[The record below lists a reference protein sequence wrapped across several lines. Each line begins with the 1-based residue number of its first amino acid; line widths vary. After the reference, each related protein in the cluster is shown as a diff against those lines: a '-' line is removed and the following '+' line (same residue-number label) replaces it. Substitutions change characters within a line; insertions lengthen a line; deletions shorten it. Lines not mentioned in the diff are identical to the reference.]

1 MGPLSKSVPGLL
13 DGWHLFS
20 VAKREGGFKYWT
32 IGSTA
37 FLTETPTI
45 FRPSRHKSAT
55 QKGLAPIYDH
65 VNLLTTL

>member
-37 FLTETPTI
+37 FLTETPTV
-45 FRPSRHKSAT
+45 FRPLRHKT
-55 QKGLAPIYDH
+55 VTHQRLALIYNH
-65 VNLLTTL
+65 TILLTTL

>member
-37 FLTETPTI
+37 FLTETPTVY
-45 FRPSRHKSAT
+45 SGCRHKSVT
-55 QKGLAPIYDH
+55 Q
-65 VNLLTTL
+65 